1 MHFNKRSRIIA
12 CLKNAS
18 AAISLIALQLLLP
31 MVLHAT
37 EPLIE
42 SIDINR
48 LSFEGTRAVSPGNG
62 HLLQIKSTEANAF
75 PSVLIHAPDTPWNLT
90 GHRFVEAA
98 FTNTGNEPLTVAF
111 WAVGRPG
118 WDAAVGTVKLSPGK
132 TAPCSIDLTQR
143 WKGGRVP
150 KLDPSHIEYLRISFV
165 RPATDASVE
174 MGAIRLKGDAEP
186 IHYPDGYERLDVSAM
201 MDAPPAPGKRV
212 KHQLKPFQE
221 REAYH
226 VLYLP
231 PDWKPGKRFPVILEY
246 SGNRWLNPPCHSPGR
261 PESGRMGF
269 GMSEGKGFI
278 WVNAPF
284 VNRDGSLALNGWG
297 DADVTADYAIDL
309 VEMICRDFGGDPD
322 NVILTGFSRGA
333 VACGY
338 IGLRNDEISSL
349 WKAFHPCQHYD
360 GDGVHGATFESA
372 LKERM
377 PRLNG
382 RPTFHTDNGRHAEL
396 RELFKRTGQPVTFAE
411 SGIGA
416 HTDSMLL
423 ENRPSTLQLRAWLA
437 DVVKPKR

>member
-1 MHFNKRSRIIA
+1 MKKLLFIA
-12 CLKNAS
+12 AVFLAGIS
-18 AAISLIALQLLLP
+18 AASPRLQVGAFEEERARATRLDGVKLLRMELAP
-31 MVLHAT
+31 KR
-37 EPLIE
+37 
-42 SIDINR
+42 D
-48 LSFEGTRAVSPGNG
+48 SFA
-62 HLLQIKSTEANAF
+62 
-75 PSVLIHAPDTPWNLT
+75 SVLIHPPEDPWDFS
-90 GHRFVEAA
+90 GYRRIVSE
-98 FTNTGNEPLTVAF
+98 FTNIGDVPVTVAF

-118 WDAAVGTVKLSPGK
+118 WDAAVGTVKLAPGER
-132 TAPCSIDLTQR
+132 APCSIDLAQR
-143 WKGGRVP
+143 WPGGRVP
-150 KLDPSHIEYLRISFV
+150 KVDSGHIEYLRVSFV
-165 RPATDASVE
+165 RPAAGTVVE
-174 MGAIRLKGDAEP
+174 MEDIRLEGNSQP
-186 IHYPDGYERLDVSAM
+186 LIYPEGYKRLEVPAM
-201 MDAPPAPGKRV
+201 VNAPPAPGLRV
-212 KHQLKPFQE
+212 KHQLKVFRE
-221 REAYH
+221 KEAYH
-226 VLYLP
+226 ALYLP
-231 PDWKPGKRFPVILEY
+231 PGWTPGKRYPVIVEY

-297 DADVTADYAIDL
+297 DADVTADYAVDL
-309 VEMICRDFGGDPD
+309 VKMLCADFGGDPD

-338 IGLRNDEISSL
+338 IGLRNDKISSL

-372 LKERM
+372 LNERM

-396 RELFKRTGQPVTFAE
+396 HDLFEQTGQPVTFAE

-423 ENRPSTLQLRAWLA
+423 ENRPSTLELRAWL
-437 DVVKPKR
+437 KRITAAEK